1 MPGTPRKTPSNDGN
15 RDIRQFTSPTNQNA
29 SQVTRQRNRR
39 IIESSSSSSSSS
51 SESEPQAANA
61 VQEAVSKAVPCP
73 ICVQPEV
80 MTISSDSSDDMYI
93 PLTLPSSQQQ
103 ATQRAAKTPP
113 QSRQRPKLPTPPSEQ
128 RKRQRATPRG
138 CRSQLFGQAEE
149 SASDSESSSS
159 QADETDEN
167 AAELYRATML
177 GIRNRGSALQQRRQN
192 TMPCP
197 VCHQFMEFLKHFI

>member
-29 SQVTRQRNRR
+29 SQVTRPRNRR
-39 IIESSSSSSSSS
+39 IIESSSSSN
-51 SESEPQAANA
+51 ENEPHAANA
-61 VQEAVSKAVPCP
+61 VQEAQPEEAAPCP
-73 ICVQPEV
+73 ICAQPEV

-93 PLTLPSSQQQ
+93 PLTLPSPQQM
-103 ATQRAAKTPP
+103 AAPRAAQTPP
-113 QSRQRPKLPTPPSEQ
+113 QSRQRPKLPNPTSEQ

-149 SASDSESSSS
+149 SASDSDSSSS